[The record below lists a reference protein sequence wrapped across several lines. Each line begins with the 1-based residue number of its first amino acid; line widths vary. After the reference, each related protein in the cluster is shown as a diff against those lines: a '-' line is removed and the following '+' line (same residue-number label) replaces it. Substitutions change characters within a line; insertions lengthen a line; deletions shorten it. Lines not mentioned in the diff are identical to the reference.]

1 MNFELWL
8 FAARY
13 NLYELEEHCR
23 TVPGISTKIYQ
34 HITIEGVS
42 ALLDHAVP
50 LKTVDKIVVSI
61 MVQLK
66 SQGFDVDPCQRCQ
79 ARRSKGPV
87 EELQWLC
94 GGCGETN
101 RTVPYMH

>member
-8 FAARY
+8 SAARY

-23 TVPGISTKIYQ
+23 TVPGISTQIYQ
-34 HITIEGVS
+34 HITKEGVS

-50 LKTVDKIVVSI
+50 LKTVDKIVGSI

-66 SQGFDVDPCQRCQ
+66 SHGFDVDPCQRCQ
-79 ARRSKGPV
+79 APRSEGLV
-87 EELQWLC
+87 VELQWHC
-94 GGCGETN
+94 GGCDEMN
-101 RTVPYMH
+101 HTVPHMH